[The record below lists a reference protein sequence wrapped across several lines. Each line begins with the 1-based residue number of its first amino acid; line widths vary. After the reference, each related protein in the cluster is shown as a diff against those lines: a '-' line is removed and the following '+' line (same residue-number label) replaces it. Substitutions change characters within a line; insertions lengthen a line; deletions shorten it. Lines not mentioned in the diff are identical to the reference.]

1 MLILGFVCTI
11 LIVVVAYAFLQCS
24 LVKRPRAV
32 ILGSADT
39 PTTTD
44 PSIQKAYI
52 TGALSPA
59 SDSTPD
65 ETLILN
71 AHKSS
76 VENEMGTTYIRFDV
90 IRVMT
95 QVVAGTNFLFTV
107 QVTTN
112 NGDSYSIDVLI
123 HRPLINTSDDSATV
137 LKGVRRTPTQ

>member
-11 LIVVVAYAFLQCS
+11 LIVVVACAFLQCS

-32 ILGSADT
+32 ILGSADA
-39 PTTTD
+39 PTD

-65 ETLILN
+65 ETLMLN

-76 VENEMGTTYIRFDV
+76 VENAMGTTYIRFDV
-90 IRVMT
+90 IRLMT
-95 QVVAGTNFLFTV
+95 QVVAGKNFLFTV

-112 NGDSYSIDVLI
+112 DGDSYSIDVLI
-123 HRPLINTSDDSATV
+123 HRPLINTSDDAATV